1 MSVFLS
7 WIPVLS
13 SRPAAYFLGGPGNV
27 DSGCKYRR
35 GGEVRKQEERRKS
48 AKLSPEAAGL
58 NSGGEEISL

>member
-27 DSGCKYRR
+27 DSGCKCRR
-35 GGEVRKQEERRKS
+35 DGEVRKLEERRKS
-48 AKLSPEAAGL
+48 AK
-58 NSGGEEISL
+58 